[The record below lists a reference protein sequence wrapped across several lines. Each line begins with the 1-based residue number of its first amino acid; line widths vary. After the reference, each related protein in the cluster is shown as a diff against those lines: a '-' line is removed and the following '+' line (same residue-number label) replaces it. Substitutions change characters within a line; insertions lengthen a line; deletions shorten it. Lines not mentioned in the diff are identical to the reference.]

1 METYMKTGFQTYKDQ
16 FFKIEMMY
24 YIFNLGY
31 INGNEIDF
39 LSFIVF
45 GTLLIKNHPIN
56 WRFL

>member
-1 METYMKTGFQTYKDQ
+1 MKTGFQTYKDQ
-16 FFKIEMMY
+16 ILKIELMY
-24 YIFNLGY
+24 YFFDLRY

-45 GTLLIKNHPIN
+45 GTLLIKNDSNN